1 MTMDTQ
7 VPVDCVQPSQDRPL
21 GAYGKQGGA
30 KSWGVHVWPAWCQLW
45 ALTCLCGWEAGTWRQ
60 NLQGADGV
68 RNFWEDK
75 DSLHAYSNGHV

>member
-30 KSWGVHVWPAWCQLW
+30 NSWGSMSGLPGAS
-45 ALTCLCGWEAGTWRQ
+45 CG
-60 NLQGADGV
+60 L
-68 RNFWEDK
+68 
-75 DSLHAYSNGHV
+75 